1 MASTIRHISTLSTPK
16 ADAASAHLTPAQAQ
30 VVRSLAAGRSVSAAA
45 REAGLHRSTIHN
57 WLNQSPAFSEAVR
70 QARQDFQNE
79 LSDQLLEL
87 SAAALESLR
96 GLLSNPETP
105 PAVRLRAALA
115 ILDRPLPAPA
125 GFDETNPIAPAA
137 APATAQPISRSAP
150 CPCGSGLKYK
160 RCCGRNAPPVLNG
173 PLTEP
178 GLNVPA
184 LNEPGLM
191 PAAS

>member
-1 MASTIRHISTLSTPK
+1 MASTIRQISTLSTPN
-16 ADAASAHLTPAQAQ
+16 ADAASANLTPAQAQ

-57 WLNQSPAFSEAVR
+57 WLNQSPAFVEAVR
-70 QARQDFQNE
+70 QARLDFQIE
-79 LSDQLLEL
+79 LSGQLLDL

-96 GLLSNPETP
+96 GLLSNPDTP

-125 GFDETNPIAPAA
+125 GFDETNPIAPAGVPAA
-137 APATAQPISRSAP
+137 APPISRSAP
-150 CPCGSGLKYK
+150 CPCGSGQKYK

-173 PLTEP
+173 LLPEP
-178 GLNVPA
+178 RLR
-184 LNEPGLM
+184 